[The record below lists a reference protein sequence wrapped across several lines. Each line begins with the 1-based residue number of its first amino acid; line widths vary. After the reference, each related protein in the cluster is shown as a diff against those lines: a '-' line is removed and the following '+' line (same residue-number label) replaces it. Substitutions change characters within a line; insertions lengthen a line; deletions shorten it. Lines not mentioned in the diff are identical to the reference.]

1 MNKTEQAR
9 LDMARKMLKGQIEVE
24 EVAMISEVPLQQVQ
38 KIREELDVHE
48 RKMLGGVT
56 VREMG
61 LENIMIDNE
70 ILDEREVETDLYAK
84 DNP

>member
-38 KIREELDVHE
+38 KIREELDAHE

>member
-38 KIREELDVHE
+38 KIREELDAHE
-48 RKMLGGVT
+48 
-56 VREMG
+56 REMG